1 MKSETS
7 NRRVVTKNAIL
18 ESARREIEKSGILGL
33 RVAEVA
39 AGANCSITQIY
50 RYFENRDGLLSAVLG
65 DMYQEILDGSMSS
78 YQSTLFTRHNLT
90 VDDVVDSLPTV
101 LDDNLRLR
109 QAMRLQILAA
119 AVNNP
124 RLERRIAEITQQQFV
139 AWNEGLDELER
150 RLAPGESLDRRVFT
164 MMLATTMPYY
174 RVLMGDAGYTDAEFR
189 QFLKEKLRT

>member
-18 ESARREIEKSGILGL
+18 ESARREIEESGILGL

-50 RYFENRDGLLSAVLG
+50 RYFENRDGLLAAVLG
-65 DMYQEILDGSMSS
+65 DMYQEILDGSMTS

-101 LDDNLRLR
+101 LDDNLRRR

-139 AWNEGLDELER
+139 AWNEGLDELEK
-150 RLAPGESLDRRVFT
+150 RLAPGETLDRRVFT

-189 QFLKEKLRT
+189 QFLREKMRA

>member
-18 ESARREIEKSGILGL
+18 ESARREIEESGILGL

-50 RYFENRDGLLSAVLG
+50 RYFENRDGLLAAVLG
-65 DMYQEILDGSMSS
+65 DMYQEILDGSMTS

-139 AWNEGLDELER
+139 AWNEGLDELEKR
-150 RLAPGESLDRRVFT
+150 INESGLSKE
-164 MMLATTMPYY
+164 A
-174 RVLMGDAGYTDAEFR
+174 LMGDAGYTDAEFR
-189 QFLKEKLRT
+189 QFLREKMRA